1 MKSREEAL
9 THREEALTS
18 REVEVSSREDA
29 VSVREEAL
37 VGREERV
44 REMERLAC
52 EAHKSVMRCIEQ
64 EVSQRVEETM
74 VGQRDEVGKVERCLK
89 EKSREVQRLRQCY
102 DAVKQSNDSLG
113 KQVSKHPGTQY
124 IEFRSYRD
132 GLQSLLGTW
141 SSLLPHAE
149 IGYRRT
155 SLC

>member
-9 THREEALTS
+9 THREEALTN

-52 EAHKSVMRCIEQ
+52 EAYKSVVRCIEQ

-74 VGQRDEVGKVERCLK
+74 VGQREEVGRAERCLK

-102 DAVKQSNDSLG
+102 EAVKQSNDSLR
-113 KQVSKHPGTQY
+113 KQVSKHPGTRY
-124 IEFRSYRD
+124 IELRNASYRD
-132 GLQSLLGTW
+132 
-141 SSLLPHAE
+141 
-149 IGYRRT
+149 
-155 SLC
+155 